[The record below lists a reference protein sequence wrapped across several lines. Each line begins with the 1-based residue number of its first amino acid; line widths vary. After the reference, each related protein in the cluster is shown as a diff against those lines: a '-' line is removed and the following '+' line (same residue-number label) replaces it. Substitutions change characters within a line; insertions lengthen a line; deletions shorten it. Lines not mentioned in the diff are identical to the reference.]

1 MKKAQVCKLL
11 SGICLI
17 INGILI
23 PLYFVLI
30 VLGNKNKAIIIL
42 IAYFIVLIVG
52 LVTGSADERRKGK

>member
-23 PLYFVLI
+23 PLYFVLV
-30 VLGNKNKAIIIL
+30 VLGNKNKANIIL

-52 LVTGSADERRKGK
+52 LITGSADEQRKGK

>member
-11 SGICLI
+11 SSICLI

-30 VLGNKNKAIIIL
+30 VLGNKNKASTIL

-52 LVTGSADERRKGK
+52 LITGSADERRKGE